1 MTHKYPDPKRRA
13 VFAGSFNPFTLGHL
27 SILRRGLELF
37 DHVTVVIGIND
48 SKPGSPSEI
57 AQRVDA
63 VKEAV
68 SGIERVDVMSWTGL
82 TAEAARQCGAHWLLR
97 GVRSVADFE
106 YERGMAEVNRLIS
119 GLDTVLLF
127 AEPELAALSSSV
139 VRELQRYGL
148 DTSRFL
154 PGKNNNTHENK
165 PYPNAL

>member
-1 MTHKYPDPKRRA
+1 MTRRYPDSERRA

-37 DHVTVVIGIND
+37 DHITVVIGIND
-48 SKPGSPSEI
+48 SKPEAASEI
-57 AQRVDA
+57 DSRVESVKDA
-63 VKEAV
+63 VA
-68 SGIERVDVMSWTGL
+68 GIDGVDVMAWTGL

-119 GLDTVLLF
+119 GLDTVVLL

-154 PGKNNNTHENK
+154 PRKNNDTHNQ
-165 PYPNAL
+165 